1 MASLS
6 EILARGKD
14 GMYFGNRLILPFHC
28 ELLKVIIDDDIITD
42 FSTSERGV
50 SLRYAENFMDVYCL
64 DYKNLKD
71 AISKFEAV
79 KFIAVEKGED
89 IFDDKKHIKFVV
101 YLKEKNKTRIELADK
116 DILFFE

>member
-6 EILARGKD
+6 ELLAQGTD
-14 GMYFGNRLILPFHC
+14 GMFFGNRLILPFRC

-42 FSTSERGV
+42 FSTSERGIV
-50 SLRYAENFMDVYCL
+50 LRYADGFMDVYCL

-71 AISKFEAV
+71 AVSKFEAV
-79 KFIAVEKGED
+79 KFIAVENGED
-89 IFDDKKHIKFVV
+89 IFDEGKHIKFVV